1 MKARAWAL
9 TAGLLL
15 FSLFAGQCPAAESMR
30 HRDWSSLV
38 ADDGGVPRARIVSQ
52 AQSDG
57 DAFMMQDFD
66 AEERC
71 PAQIRIKK
79 CQTIPAGRSR
89 CPQASDLAM
98 RVFVDEILVF
108 HTQGKISDNVYDM

>member
-57 DAFMMQDFD
+57 DAFMMLDFD
-66 AEERC
+66 ADGRYL
-71 PAQIRIKK
+71 ARIMVKA
-79 CQTIPAGRSR
+79 PGSLRAGLHPRRKGLCHAGARGQVSR
-89 CPQASDLAM
+89 VP
-98 RVFVDEILVF
+98 
-108 HTQGKISDNVYDM
+108 